1 MMNLFPMQREEHVP
15 QFSNPNGL
23 VSDLFLGFSKV
34 LGCKFWPG
42 TLSHRTFQAF
52 LYSQVY
58 AYSSD
63 HRFLIPTRKYW
74 FCFHWFGCG
83 FIWLSGYNYLVESF
97 LPAKETCFVSWV
109 ILELSR
115 IHDAIWITWCH
126 LVPLDHQ
133 AHNSP
138 KPPIIHH
145 HCSRYVEFAQYALL
159 ISQHTETYRE
169 QFGSDLIARHSS
181 SFSSTDA

>member
-1 MMNLFPMQREEHVP
+1 MIYDVWCREPFMLQDILPRLWSGYCPYQVVIKSHIANTPNQKCVRIMMNLFPMQREEHVP

-23 VSDLFLGFSKV
+23 VSGLFLGFSKV

-97 LPAKETCFVSWV
+97 LPAKETCFVSWPYPG
-109 ILELSR
+109 
-115 IHDAIWITWCH
+115 T
-126 LVPLDHQ
+126 
-133 AHNSP
+133 
-138 KPPIIHH
+138 
-145 HCSRYVEFAQYALL
+145 
-159 ISQHTETYRE
+159 
-169 QFGSDLIARHSS
+169 
-181 SFSSTDA
+181 